1 MYGSPTGGK
10 AEYSYFYGMHRSKF
24 IFFLGYF
31 LKKDEEF
38 SVFRLISV
46 YSLIHNEFLG
56 NRSDKYYLEG
66 PRNKI
71 KVHNLDTA
79 PSHAHKLRE
88 SN

>member
-10 AEYSYFYGMHRSKF
+10 AEYFYFYGMHRSKF
-24 IFFLGYF
+24 IFLGYF

-38 SVFRLISV
+38 SFFRLISV
-46 YSLIHNEFLG
+46 YSLMHNELLG
-56 NRSDKYYLEG
+56 NRSDKYYLKG

-71 KVHNLDTA
+71 KVHNLNKA
-79 PSHAHKLRE
+79 PSLAHKLRE